1 MRHEKCSADDDDND
15 IRRVESERESETSES
30 RSILAQGLR
39 LVAHYQG
46 QRDLN
51 GTLHFIAYFAVGLEG
66 KLTLASE
73 RFQ

>member
-15 IRRVESERESETSES
+15 IRRVESETSES

>member
-1 MRHEKCSADDDDND
+1 MTMIMTSG
-15 IRRVESERESETSES
+15 ESKVRESETSES

-46 QRDLN
+46 QPDLN
-51 GTLHFIAYFAVGLEG
+51 GTLHFIASFAVGLEG
-66 KLTLASE
+66 KLTLASK